1 MTQYYVQDIAEN
13 YLKNV
18 VDPPVQ
24 LKVDKC
30 YLYGADEEDLQ
41 SGYFE
46 LLSVIKSL
54 YAGIASNPKE
64 FDMLMKEN
72 AVPNAKNAEYT
83 QSHASF
89 LRIPNL
95 LLLLGYKGEL
105 QSDMT
110 LTINGNVF
118 LGSAKELKITKPQFL
133 LKKLGDYGFEIEGA
147 SKSIQ
152 AGDILSV
159 SYPQNRFVLAALTSM
174 AESMMNI
181 LDHDLRKAKN
191 HFYIMDYRLLE
202 SEKPKEP
209 KFTFD
214 HLHHALTDEQKK
226 FAEKFNQFIA
236 PYAKPVIRM
245 GGLSR
250 NDWACAY
257 HLHSNKRIILS
268 LIVNQDEL
276 SVKLNLEHIHQYID
290 SVQQYPKAIGEA
302 IKFGGWDCGRCHGNC
317 AGAFV
322 FEYEGKPYN
331 KCRCGSFV
339 FDHVKD
345 DTIPY
350 YIELLE
356 KEMKAGA

>member
-30 YLYGADEEDLQ
+30 YLHGADEEELQ

-54 YAGIASNPKE
+54 YADIASSPKE
-64 FDMLMKEN
+64 FDMQLKEN
-72 AVPNAKNAEYT
+72 TVPNAKNAEYT

-89 LRIPNL
+89 LRVPNL

-110 LTINGNVF
+110 LTIHGNVF
-118 LGSAKELKITKPQFL
+118 LSGAKELKITKPQFL
-133 LKKLGDYGFEIEGA
+133 LKKLEDCGFETEGA

-159 SYPQNRFVLAALTSM
+159 SYPQNRFVMTALKSM

-181 LDHDLRKAKN
+181 SGHDLRKAKN

-214 HLHHALTDEQKK
+214 HVQHALTDEQKK
-226 FAEKFNQFIA
+226 IAEKFSNFIA
-236 PYAKPVIRM
+236 RYAKPAVRM

-250 NDWACAY
+250 NDWTCTY
-257 HLHSNKRIILS
+257 QLVSNKRVILS
-268 LIVNQDEL
+268 LMVNQDEL
-276 SVKLNLEHIHQYID
+276 SAKLNLEHIRQYID
-290 SVQQYPKAIGEA
+290 SVKQYPKEIGEV
-302 IKFGGWDCGRCHGNC
+302 IKSGGWDCGHCHGNC
-317 AGAFV
+317 AGGFA
-322 FEYEGKPYN
+322 FEYEGKSYN

-339 FDHVKD
+339 FNQLNEEKVRYC
-345 DTIPY
+345 T
-350 YIELLE
+350 ELLE
-356 KEMKAGA
+356 KEIAVRP